1 MKKMYVEKKQES
13 HKPDGINQ
21 ENALIITNLFSHG
34 LFNTEVDYKNDLC
47 IDVLNKKTAGIG
59 TMVKPF
65 TILADTAEKADLP
78 YSARYYDNLANSAN
92 SINHHIK
99 KITIA
104 EHLRYPILN
113 AFITTIELLHNEF
126 ESLSDGLM
134 NSIKSYAS
142 SFVGDM
148 VYRFVL
154 RIDPDTILKYLFEK
168 IGFEQLNHLY
178 YNANKG
184 DEEAD
189 AEFRRL
195 VYMVADPFISAY
207 ASESAAFMTDFLFDK
222 LYQEVLVEL
231 NYEDFHI
238 VCEYI
243 KPIIFSFRNDVMTIG
258 SDLIYSLVKYRVNST
273 PVQISDEY
281 KNYCKSDDT
290 DILF

>member
-34 LFNTEVDYKNDLC
+34 LFNTGVDYKNDLC

-92 SINHHIK
+92 SINHHIN

-134 NSIKSYAS
+134 NSIKGDAS

-207 ASESAAFMTDFLFDK
+207 ASESAAFMTDFLFNK

-231 NYEDFHI
+231 NYEDFYI

-273 PVQISDEY
+273 PVQINDEY

>member
-1 MKKMYVEKKQES
+1 MKKMYVGKKQES

-34 LFNTEVDYKNDLC
+34 VFNTEVDYKNDLC

-104 EHLRYPILN
+104 EYLRYPILN

-134 NSIKSYAS
+134 NSIKGYAS
-142 SFVGDM
+142 SFVSDM

-184 DEEAD
+184 NEEAD

-273 PVQISDEY
+273 PVQINDEY

>member
-1 MKKMYVEKKQES
+1 MKKMYVGKKQES
-13 HKPDGINQ
+13 DGINQ
-21 ENALIITNLFSHG
+21 KNALIVTNLLSHG
-34 LFNTEVDYKNDLC
+34 VFNTEVDYKNDLC

-65 TILADTAEKADLP
+65 TILANTAEKANLP
-78 YSARYYDNLANSAN
+78 YSAVYYHTLSDSAYAM
-92 SINHHIK
+92 NHNIM

-113 AFITTIELLHNEF
+113 AFVTTIELVHNEF

>member
-1 MKKMYVEKKQES
+1 MKKMYVGKKQES

-65 TILADTAEKADLP
+65 TILADTAKKADLP

-168 IGFEQLNHLY
+168 IGFEHLNHLY

>member
-195 VYMVADPFISAY
+195 VYIVADPFISAY

-243 KPIIFSFRNDVMTIG
+243 KPIIFSFRNDIMTIG
-258 SDLIYSLVKYRVNST
+258 SDLIYSLVKYRVNEN
-273 PVQISDEY
+273 PVQIDEEY
-281 KNYCKSDDT
+281 KNYYKSDDT

>member
-1 MKKMYVEKKQES
+1 MKKMYVGKKQES
-13 HKPDGINQ
+13 DGINQ
-21 ENALIITNLFSHG
+21 KNALIVTNLLSHG
-34 LFNTEVDYKNDLC
+34 VFNTEVDYKNDLC

-65 TILADTAEKADLP
+65 TILADTAEKANLP
-78 YSARYYDNLANSAN
+78 YSAVYYHTLSGSAN
-92 SINHHIK
+92 AMNHHIM

-104 EHLRYPILN
+104 EHLRYTILN
-113 AFITTIELLHNEF
+113 AFITTIELVHNEF

-134 NSIKSYAS
+134 NSIKDYAS

-154 RIDPDTILKYLFEK
+154 RINPDTILKYLFEK

-184 DEEAD
+184 DAEAD

-207 ASESAAFMTDFLFDK
+207 
-222 LYQEVLVEL
+222 
-231 NYEDFHI
+231 
-238 VCEYI
+238 
-243 KPIIFSFRNDVMTIG
+243 
-258 SDLIYSLVKYRVNST
+258 
-273 PVQISDEY
+273 
-281 KNYCKSDDT
+281 
-290 DILF
+290 

>member
-1 MKKMYVEKKQES
+1 MKKMYVGKKQE
-13 HKPDGINQ
+13 PDGINQ
-21 ENALIITNLFSHG
+21 KNALIVTNLFSHG
-34 LFNTEVDYKNDLC
+34 LFNTEVGYKNDLC

-65 TILADTAEKADLP
+65 TMLADTAEKADLP

-184 DEEAD
+184 DDEAD

-222 LYQEVLVEL
+222 LYQELLAEL

-243 KPIIFSFRNDVMTIG
+243 KPIIFSFRNDIMTIG
-258 SDLIYSLVKYRVNST
+258 SDLIYSLVKYRVNEN
-273 PVQISDEY
+273 PVQIDEEY

>member
-78 YSARYYDNLANSAN
+78 YSARYYDNLANSSN
-92 SINHHIK
+92 SINHHIT

-134 NSIKSYAS
+134 NSIKGYAS

-178 YNANKG
+178 YNANNG

-273 PVQISDEY
+273 PVQINDEY
-281 KNYCKSDDT
+281 KNYCKSNDT

>member
-1 MKKMYVEKKQES
+1 MKKMYVGKKQES
-13 HKPDGINQ
+13 DGINQ
-21 ENALIITNLFSHG
+21 KNALIVTNLLSHG
-34 LFNTEVDYKNDLC
+34 VFNTEVDYKNDLC

-65 TILADTAEKADLP
+65 IILADTAEKANLP
-78 YSARYYDNLANSAN
+78 YSAIYYSTLSGSAN
-92 SINHHIK
+92 AMNHHIM

-113 AFITTIELLHNEF
+113 AFITTIELVHNEF

-134 NSIKSYAS
+134 NSIKDYAS

-154 RIDPDTILKYLFEK
+154 RINPDTILKYLFEK

-178 YNANKG
+178 CNANKG

-222 LYQEVLVEL
+222 LYQELLAEL

-243 KPIIFSFRNDVMTIG
+243 KPIIFSFRNDIMTIG
-258 SDLIYSLVKYRVNST
+258 SDLIYSLVKYRVNEN
-273 PVQISDEY
+273 PVQIDEEY

>member
-1 MKKMYVEKKQES
+1 MKKMYVGKKQES
-13 HKPDGINQ
+13 DGINQ
-21 ENALIITNLFSHG
+21 KNALIVTNLLSHG
-34 LFNTEVDYKNDLC
+34 VFNTEVDYKNDLC

-65 TILADTAEKADLP
+65 TILADTAEKANLP
-78 YSARYYDNLANSAN
+78 YSAVYYNTLSGSAN
-92 SINHHIK
+92 AMNHHIM

-113 AFITTIELLHNEF
+113 AFITTIELVHNEF

-134 NSIKSYAS
+134 NSIKDYAS
-142 SFVGDM
+142 SFVSDM

-154 RIDPDTILKYLFEK
+154 RINPDTILKYLFEK

-222 LYQEVLVEL
+222 LYQELLAEL

-243 KPIIFSFRNDVMTIG
+243 KPIIFSFRNDIMTIG
-258 SDLIYSLVKYRVNST
+258 SDLIYSLVKYRVNEN
-273 PVQISDEY
+273 PVQIDEEY